1 MDLSTFKTL
10 ETKIEELLNRLK
22 ALKQEN
28 DEVRGRLEEKER
40 EVAELTQLLSVQDAE
55 RDQVRERVEGL
66 LAKLESL

>member
-28 DEVRGRLEEKER
+28 DEVRRRLEEKER